1 MPRIDIHITENPVVD
16 ATLSM
21 VENITD
27 KVDGVFSWTIEA
39 FGGFATAHFEMV
51 VGQADAWEMVNR
63 IGKRVAFLSADAPDT
78 SLICWEGLIHSVTI
92 DDGGATISS
101 SMENVY
107 NHVTVNYTGVND
119 TVDPPITS
127 GYEGTDGAD
136 NLTSQAIYGKRDLLY
151 QAGTIGGGATIA
163 ARRTAR
169 GNKIRDQLLAQ
180 FSYPRATT
188 TTIRRGG
195 GASAQ
200 SSRVSVDCIGFA
212 SELAT
217 LFHGETDV
225 SVVSVDTIIKSLL
238 SNTNYGNWAG
248 SAISATFTAGWRN
261 RFISTDTSQITAN
274 TLTIPRYNFTDK
286 TTRTYIDDLCRMGD
300 GATGRRTFWGVYEN
314 RKFFYTV
321 EPSTAGYATRRN
333 DPAESIYDTT
343 TGNVVPPHLV
353 RPANMI
359 TIPDLLPDEAVYST
373 ALSNARNFLIG
384 TVEFTAPSTV
394 VLSPVAPDP
403 SGMWGTGRTGIR

>member
-1 MPRIDIHITENPVVD
+1 MSRIDIHITENPVVD

-27 KVDGVFSWTIEA
+27 KVDGVFGWTIEA

-78 SLICWEGLIHSVTI
+78 SMICWEGLIHSVTI
-92 DDGGATISS
+92 DDGGATINR
-101 SMENVY
+101 SMENVF
-107 NHVTVNYTGVND
+107 NSVRVNYTGLDD
-119 TVDPPITS
+119 TVSPAITQN
-127 GYEGTDGAD
+127 YEGTDVAD
-136 NLTSQAIYGKRDLLY
+136 DTTSQGIYGKRDLLY
-151 QAGTIGGGATIA
+151 QAGTIGGGSSIA

-180 FSYPRATT
+180 LSYPRATT

-200 SSRVSVDCIGFA
+200 STRVSVDCVGFA
-212 SELAT
+212 QELTT

-225 SVVSVDTIIKSLL
+225 TSVTLDTIIKSIL
-238 SNTNYGNWAG
+238 SNTNYGNWLG
-248 SAISATFTAGWRN
+248 SPISATYTAGWRN
-261 RFISTDTSQITAN
+261 RFISTDTTGVTAN
-274 TLTIPRYNFTDK
+274 TISISRYNFTDR

-321 EPSTAGYATRRN
+321 EPATAGYVTRRN

-384 TVEFTAPSTV
+384 TVEFTAPATV
-394 VLSPVAPDP
+394 ILSPVAPDP
-403 SGMWGTGRTGIR
+403 SGMWGTGRTATQ

>member
-51 VGQADAWEMVNR
+51 ANEADAWEMVNR
-63 IGKRVAFLSADAPDT
+63 IGKRVAFLSPDAPDK
-78 SLICWEGLIHSVTI
+78 SLICWEGMIHSVTI
-92 DDGGATISS
+92 DDGGVTINR
-101 SMENVY
+101 SMENVF
-107 NHVTVNYTGVND
+107 NSVRVNYTGLND
-119 TVDPPITS
+119 TVSPAITEN
-127 GYEGTDGAD
+127 YEGTDPAED
-136 NLTSQAIYGKRDLLY
+136 TTSQGIYGKRDLLY
-151 QAGTIGGGATIA
+151 QAGTIGGGSSRD

-200 SSRVSVDCIGFA
+200 STRVSVDCVGFA
-212 SELAT
+212 QELTT

-225 SVVSVDTIIKSLL
+225 TSVTLDTIIKSIL
-238 SNTNYGNWAG
+238 SNTNYGNWGG
-248 SAISATFTAGWRN
+248 SAISAGYTAGWRN
-261 RFISTDTSQITAN
+261 RFISTDTTGVTAN
-274 TLTIPRYNFTDK
+274 TISISRYNFTDR

-321 EPSTAGYATRRN
+321 EPSTAGYVTRRN

-384 TVEFTAPSTV
+384 TVEFTAPATAARP
-394 VLSPVAPDP
+394 PVAPDP
-403 SGMWGTGRTGIR
+403 SGMWGTGRTATR